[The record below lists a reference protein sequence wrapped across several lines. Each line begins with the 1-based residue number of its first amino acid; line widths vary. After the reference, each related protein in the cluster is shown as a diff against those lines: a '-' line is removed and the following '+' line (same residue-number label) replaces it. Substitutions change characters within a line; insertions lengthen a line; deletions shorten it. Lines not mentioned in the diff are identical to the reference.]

1 MPFVHLSQAHLT
13 PPPLPPPTSP
23 PPLVVAE
30 FISSTAALEQSTAAK
45 KILVAQA
52 EEEHAQAVAAQS
64 ELQERCDAAQVKRAA
79 IESEA
84 AELVANHDEMVA
96 QTEAVQKEATEKSR
110 IAKWVMFMPF
120 APPPPSP
127 SLPPPSQL
135 GSSCALPL
143 TPPLPSTSRNAL
155 SLYVNIT
162 HILWDY
168 DSEEK
173 VAGYVSNATTER
185 VIPFD
190 IDATTTSEFDVAAQ
204 LWESVALASNVE
216 AVVAC

>member
-1 MPFVHLSQAHLT
+1 MGHVYA
-13 PPPLPPPTSP
+13 
-23 PPLVVAE
+23 VRAA
-30 FISSTAALEQSTAAK
+30 AALAITTTTQPARLILCPST
-45 KILVAQA
+45 
-52 EEEHAQAVAAQS
+52 H
-64 ELQERCDAAQVKRAA
+64 
-79 IESEA
+79 
-84 AELVANHDEMVA
+84 
-96 QTEAVQKEATEKSR
+96 
-110 IAKWVMFMPF
+110 
-120 APPPPSP
+120 
-127 SLPPPSQL
+127 
-135 GSSCALPL
+135 
-143 TPPLPSTSRNAL
+143 PPLPSTSRNAL